1 MPNLYCPSCGV
12 GIKYLYQKPA
22 ECNSCNYVFASV
34 SISSLPSKKSKRP
47 IDEEEDE
54 DEGEWD
60 KDYKVGKTFEKFEE
74 SHLSNSARRKF
85 KKIKPSLD
93 MNSMSFEK
101 IGEVVG
107 TDPNAKR
114 EKRKA
119 VSKDELRSKIF
130 SPKENNIEDA

>member
-12 GIKYLYQKPA
+12 GIKYLYQKPS
-22 ECNSCNYVFASV
+22 SCSSCDYIFASV
-34 SISSLPSKKSKRP
+34 SLDSFSSRKKVKKP
-47 IDEEEDE
+47 IDDDDDEDDEED
-54 DEGEWD
+54 DD
-60 KDYKVGKTFEKFEE
+60 SEE
-74 SHLSNSARRKF
+74 YMKPKLRETSFSNSTQRKL
-85 KKIKPSLD
+85 KKIKPFLNVD
-93 MNSMSFEK
+93 SMSFEK